1 MFSVR
6 NLWHLYVAISLV
18 FSASPA
24 FAQQTG
30 SIRGRVIDSGGGLL
44 PGVTVEARSNVLPTP
59 RVTTTEANGEYRL
72 PALPPGDYTL
82 TFTLSGMQAVT
93 RQAQVQLAA
102 GHGRGARRSASAA
115 VTETVDVV
123 ATATL
128 VDRDSATL
136 KSGVS
141 NEQIMALP
149 VGQEYRDLRQ
159 ADSGRAVHA
168 GPDRA
173 ARAPAAAA
181 RTTSISSTAST

>member
-1 MFSVR
+1 M
-6 NLWHLYVAISLV
+6 

-93 RQAQVQLAA
+93 RQALVQLQQDTVVEATLSV
-102 GHGRGARRSASAA
+102 GA

-128 VDRDSATL
+128 IDRESATL

-141 NEQIMALP
+141 NEQIMAMP
-149 VGQEYRDLRQ
+149 VGQEYRDLLKLIPGVQFSRDQ
-159 ADSGRAVHA
+159 V
-168 GPDRA
+168 
-173 ARAPAAAA
+173 ARAERGRQRTGQRLSVRRRQRNAAAV
-181 RTTSISSTAST
+181 RHVVR